1 MAHIDP
7 TARVESGA
15 SLADDVEVG
24 PFCTVGADVTLKAGV
39 RLISHA
45 IVTGH
50 TEVGEGTLVYP
61 FAALGTPP
69 QSVHYK
75 GEPSRLLIG
84 AKCVIREHVTM
95 NTGTAGGH
103 METRVGNGGFFM
115 TGAHVAHDCVVG
127 DNVVFANNAT
137 LGGHVTVGDNVFIGG
152 LSAVHQF
159 VRIGEQCIIGGL
171 CGVRHDVIPF
181 AAMVEGRSGLGGLN
195 IIGLKRRGF
204 SRPQIHA
211 LRAAYRDLF
220 YGGGTVAE
228 AVERVAQRFADD
240 ANVMRIVEFVRTAGK
255 RRITVPHDAEHGGSL
270 EDAA

>member
-1 MAHIDP
+1 MA
-7 TARVESGA
+7 V
-15 SLADDVEVG
+15 V
-24 PFCTVGADVTLKAGV
+24 
-39 RLISHA
+39 
-45 IVTGH
+45 
-50 TEVGEGTLVYP
+50 
-61 FAALGTPP
+61 
-69 QSVHYK
+69 
-75 GEPSRLLIG
+75 
-84 AKCVIREHVTM
+84 
-95 NTGTAGGH
+95 
-103 METRVGNGGFFM
+103 
-115 TGAHVAHDCVVG
+115 HVAHDCALG
-127 DNVVFANNAT
+127 DGVIGANNVVM
-137 LGGHVTVGDNVFIGG
+137 GGHVTIGDHAVIGG
-152 LSAVHQF
+152 AAALHQF

-228 AVERVAQRFADD
+228 AIERVAQRFADD